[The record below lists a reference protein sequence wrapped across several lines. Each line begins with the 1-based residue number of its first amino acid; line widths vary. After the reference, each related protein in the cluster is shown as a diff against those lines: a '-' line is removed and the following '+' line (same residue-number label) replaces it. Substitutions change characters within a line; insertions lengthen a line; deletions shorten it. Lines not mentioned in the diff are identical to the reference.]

1 MGRISCKIKCD
12 CFGGDSF
19 DTELYFLVNLYFIQS
34 LLFSSDFF
42 CDEISGFIINIKVT
56 FFGP

>member
-1 MGRISCKIKCD
+1 MGRISCKIKRD

-34 LLFSSDFF
+34 LFFSSDFF
-42 CDEISGFIINIKVT
+42 CDEIS
-56 FFGP
+56 